1 MHTVHTYM
9 IATSVLAVVSRVPT
23 GTATVSI
30 GRWMLVCSS
39 ILTGCSTVCKYET
52 YVHSYV
58 HKCMLHGPTTS
69 MLHGCMCR
77 KHTSVLAV
85 ARIPC
90 THWDSDSKYR
100 KINHSMFPH
109 SGRWDYRL
117 QSMPI
122 TVYESITTCCAIA
135 KAGNTLNAMHIVLY
149 PHFVNVY
156 IRIYIYTVFT

>member
-1 MHTVHTYM
+1 MKHTYIRM
-9 IATSVLAVVSRVPT
+9 CINACYMDQLPP
-23 GTATVSI
+23 
-30 GRWMLVCSS
+30 C
-39 ILTGCSTVCKYET
+39 
-52 YVHSYV
+52 
-58 HKCMLHGPTTS
+58 
-69 MLHGCMCR
+69 CMCR

-122 TVYESITTCCAIA
+122 TVYESSTTCCAIA

-156 IRIYIYTVFT
+156 ISIYIYCIHIYFLPVAMSSRILHICTCMCA